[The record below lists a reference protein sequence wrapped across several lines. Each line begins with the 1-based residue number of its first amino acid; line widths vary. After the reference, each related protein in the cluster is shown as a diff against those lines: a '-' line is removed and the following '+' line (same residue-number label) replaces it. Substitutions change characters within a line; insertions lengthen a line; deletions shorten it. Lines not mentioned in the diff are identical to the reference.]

1 MIFYMDKF
9 TKHLYNNNLIS
20 NNLFKEIRSLESTE
34 GSAAV
39 IEYLQNRQCICINKL
54 IQEISEYFVLEIF
67 EAQFYQKSKAV
78 ETIFTLTEVEENNYL
93 PLKIEDGILYLGIKY
108 PLDPFLK
115 EELRFK
121 HKLTIREKLMT
132 PVQFK
137 NIKKDLYNNYFSLKQ
152 HEILKSFDDI
162 DQIDGKDINKLKN
175 IVEDAPVVKLLNKI
189 IEEALSL
196 KASDVHLETKSNTF
210 EIRYRIDGLL
220 KKYYELPA
228 NIAAAVISRIKII
241 SGMDITIRYLP
252 QDGKLEYNFQGTD
265 FDIRSS
271 VIPTI
276 HGEKAVLRLL
286 LRNKDLLKVENLNF
300 SEYNKKR
307 FKKIINYRSGII
319 LISGPTGSGKTTT
332 LFALLNRLSSEKA
345 NIVTVENPVEYQLD
359 ALNQIEVNPAQG
371 LNFAEILRFIL
382 RQDPDIIMI
391 GEVRDK
397 ETAEIAVR
405 AAVTGHLVLTTI
417 HTTDSVSAVVRL
429 LDMGI
434 EPFLLSS
441 TINAVVAQRLLRKL
455 CPYCK
460 KEEGKNL
467 YLAQGCSFCSGTG
480 YQGRT
485 PAAEILIIN
494 DRLRELIGK
503 KSSQK
508 VLKEAA
514 IDSGMISLEAD
525 AEKIIQNGKSSR
537 EEVLRV
543 INLK

>member
-1 MIFYMDKF
+1 MDKF
-9 TKHLYNNNLIS
+9 TERLFNKKLIS
-20 NNLFKEIRSLESTE
+20 SDVFKEIIRLENTD
-34 GSAAV
+34 GIRAV
-39 IEYLQNRQCICINKL
+39 IDYLQKKQCICINKL
-54 IQEISEYFVLEIF
+54 IEEISEYFVIDIF
-67 EAQFYQKSKAV
+67 EAHFYQKTEITESIFSLSQV
-78 ETIFTLTEVEENNYL
+78 EKHNYL
-93 PLKIEDGILYLGIKY
+93 PLKIDAGTLYLGIKY

-121 HKLTIREKLMT
+121 HKLTIKEKLMS
-132 PVQFK
+132 PEQFK
-137 NIKKDLYNNYFSLKQ
+137 NIKKDLYSNYFSLKQ
-152 HEILKSFDDI
+152 HEILKDLDNIEQF
-162 DQIDGKDINKLKN
+162 DGKDIDKLKN
-175 IVEDAPVVKLLNKI
+175 IVEDAPIVKLLNKI

-196 KASDVHLETKSNTF
+196 NASDIHLETKSSSF

-220 KKYYELPA
+220 KKYYELPV

-241 SGMDITIRYLP
+241 SAMDITIRYLP
-252 QDGKLEYNFQGTD
+252 QDGKLEYNFQGID

-286 LRNKDLLKVENLNF
+286 LRNKELLQVDNLNF
-300 SEYNKKR
+300 SEYNKRR
-307 FKKIINYRSGII
+307 FKKIINFRSGII
-319 LISGPTGSGKTTT
+319 LLSGPTGSGKTTT
-332 LFALLNRLSSEKA
+332 LFALLNKLSTEKA

-371 LNFAEILRFIL
+371 LTFAKILRFIL

-391 GEVRDK
+391 GEIRDR

-405 AAVTGHLVLTTI
+405 AAVTGHLVLSTI

-460 KEEGKNL
+460 KETEKEL
-467 YLAQGCSFCSGTG
+467 YLAEGCSYCSGTG

-485 PAAEILIIN
+485 PAAEILII
-494 DRLRELIGK
+494 DEKLRELISK

-508 VLKEAA
+508 VLKKAA
-514 IDSGMISLEAD
+514 LDSGMLSLEAD
-525 AEKIIQNGKSSR
+525 AEEIIKSGKSSR

>member
-1 MIFYMDKF
+1 MDKF
-9 TKHLYNNNLIS
+9 TEHLFNKNLIS
-20 NNLFKEIRSLESTE
+20 SSLFEEISRLESAD

-39 IEYLQNRQCICINKL
+39 VEYLQKKQCMCINILVK
-54 IQEISEYFVLEIF
+54 EISEYFVLDIF
-67 EAQFYQKSKAV
+67 EAEFYKKSKAV
-78 ETIFTLTEVEENNYL
+78 ETIFTLTEVEKNNYL
-93 PLKIEDGILYLGIKY
+93 PLKIEDGILYLGIRY
-108 PLDPFLK
+108 PLDPFTK

-121 HKLTIREKLMT
+121 HKLSIREKLMT
-132 PVQFK
+132 PEQFK
-137 NIKKDLYNNYFSLKQ
+137 NIKKDIYSNYFSLKQ
-152 HEILKSFDDI
+152 HEILKDFDNI
-162 DQIDGKDINKLKN
+162 DQIDGKNIDKLKN

-196 KASDVHLETKSNTF
+196 KASDIHLETKSSSF

-220 KKYYELPA
+220 KKYYKLPA

-252 QDGKLEYNFQGTD
+252 QDGKLEYNFQGID

-286 LRNKDLLKVENLNF
+286 LRNKDLLKVDNLNF

-332 LFALLNRLSSEKA
+332 LFALLNKLSSEKA

-359 ALNQIEVNPAQG
+359 ALNQIEVNQAQG
-371 LNFAEILRFIL
+371 LNFAQILRFIL

-391 GEVRDK
+391 GEIRDK

-405 AAVTGHLVLTTI
+405 AAVTGHLVLSTI

-460 KEEGKNL
+460 KKEGEKI

-494 DRLRELIGK
+494 GRLRELIGT

-508 VLKEAA
+508 TLKEAA
-514 IDSGMISLEAD
+514 LDSGMLSLEAD
-525 AEKIIQNGKSSR
+525 AEKIIQNGESSR

-543 INLK
+543 INLNSI

>member
-1 MIFYMDKF
+1 MEKF
-9 TKHLYNNNLIS
+9 TEHLLKKNLIS
-20 NNLFKEIRSLESTE
+20 NDVYKELNKLEYADGT
-34 GSAAV
+34 AAA
-39 IEYLQNRQCICINKL
+39 IAYLQEKQCINTKTL
-54 IQEISEYFVLEIF
+54 LLEMSEYFVLDRFREDIF
-67 EAQFYQKSKAV
+67 QKSEQMEK
-78 ETIFTLTEVEENNYL
+78 IFTLSEVEENSYL
-93 PLKIEDGILYLGIKY
+93 PLKIESDSLYLGVKY
-108 PLDPFLK
+108 PLDPFLL

-121 HKLTIREKLMT
+121 HRLQVREILMQ
-132 PVQFK
+132 PEEFRQ
-137 NIKKDLYNNYFSLKQ
+137 IKRDLYSDYFSLKQ

-162 DQIDGKDINKLKN
+162 DQLDGKDIDKLKN
-175 IVEDAPVVKLLNKI
+175 IIEDAPVVKLLNKI

-196 KASDVHLETKSNTF
+196 KASDIHFETKSSTF

-220 KKYYELPA
+220 KKYYELPLK
-228 NIAAAVISRIKII
+228 IAAAVISRIKII

-286 LRNKDLLKVENLNF
+286 LRNKDLLKVDNLNF

-332 LFALLNRLSSEKA
+332 LFALLNKLSSEKA

-371 LNFAEILRFIL
+371 LNFAKILRFIL

-391 GEVRDK
+391 GEIRDR

-405 AAVTGHLVLTTI
+405 AAVTGHLVLSTI
-417 HTTDSVSAVVRL
+417 HTTDSISAVVRL

-460 KEEGKNL
+460 KKEGDKL

-485 PAAEILIIN
+485 PAAEILII
-494 DRLRELIGK
+494 DERLRELIGK
-503 KSSQK
+503 MSSQK
-508 VLKEAA
+508 RLREAA
-514 IDSGMISLEAD
+514 LDSGMLSLEAD
-525 AEKIIQNGKSSR
+525 AEKIIESGKSSR